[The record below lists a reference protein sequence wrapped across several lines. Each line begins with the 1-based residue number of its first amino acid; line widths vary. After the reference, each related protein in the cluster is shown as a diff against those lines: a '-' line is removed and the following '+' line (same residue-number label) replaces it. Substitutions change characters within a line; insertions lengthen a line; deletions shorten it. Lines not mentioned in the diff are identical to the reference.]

1 MPNPVPVS
9 LEWSL
14 VKFGLQE
21 KSTYGS
27 GLDFKLSFFE
37 GQVSAVTLIQAL
49 GQVLFLAKLNS
60 WVELGERLSLTYA
73 SSPGSSSS

>member
-1 MPNPVPVS
+1 MGQQLGVS
-9 LEWSL
+9 LGHSSL
-14 VKFGLQE
+14 KFGLQK

-60 WVELGERLSLTYA
+60 
-73 SSPGSSSS
+73 